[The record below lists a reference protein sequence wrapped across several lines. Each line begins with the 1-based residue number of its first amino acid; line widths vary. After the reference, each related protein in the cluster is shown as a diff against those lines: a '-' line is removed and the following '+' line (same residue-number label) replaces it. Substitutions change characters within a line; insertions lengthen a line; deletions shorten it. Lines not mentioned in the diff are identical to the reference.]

1 METDISVQVNAIEA
15 QINAV
20 VQHLSEVTADV
31 AKSQSFVNALQAA
44 LQQLKT

>member
-1 METDISVQVNAIEA
+1 METDISVQVNAIEE

-20 VQHLSEVTADV
+20 VQHLSAVTADV

-44 LQQLKT
+44 VQQVKS